1 MYIVHSLKSIFVE
14 VPGTGSGSLTE
25 SMAQKYRGK
34 DCEIFHVNKNESAA
48 AFKLHPEIT
57 MGKHFTIEQIKMC
70 IPEKHWEEYK
80 KIGFVREPYDWA
92 KSIYR
97 KNGTKGSIGIDNSD
111 DFLDFVIKLEK
122 TPYFWLTDRN
132 GKVLVDTIYRTED
145 IEDIFKKYQLSPV
158 HLNKSPRP
166 NHLAELTSEIE
177 AILKEKFAREYK
189 HYENVDGA
197 T

>member
-1 MYIVHSLKSIFVE
+1 MFLVHSLKSIFVE
-14 VPGTGSGSLTE
+14 VPGTASTSL
-25 SMAQKYRGK
+25 SAAMVQKYIK
-34 DCEIFHVNKNESAA
+34 NDMEIFHENRNHPAYD
-48 AFKLHPEIT
+48 LHPEIS
-57 MGKHFTIEQIKMC
+57 MYRHFTIEQAKMC

-97 KNGTKGSIGIDNSD
+97 KNGTKGSLGVDND
-111 DFLDFVIKLEK
+111 GDFLDFVTKLQK

-132 GKVLVDTIYRTED
+132 DKVLVDTIYKTED
-145 IEDIFKKYQLSPV
+145 IEEIFKKYHLSPK
-158 HLNKSPRP
+158 HLAKSPRP
-166 NHLAELTSEIE
+166 NHLAELTSEIK